1 MDDAS
6 LEYVLLNK
14 REVFVY
20 KIPPRSP
27 QGHRAEDWKECIW
40 RGKLQ
45 VVARDTTCCVKLLD
59 INTAK
64 LFAECP
70 VAEHYEQSVERT
82 MDSSRYFVLRV
93 DDGRGRH
100 AFIGMG
106 FESRNDAFDF
116 NCALSDY
123 ARRRQ
128 VELQGSASDTP
139 SDVPQR
145 DYRLKEGEKIK
156 VELKGLKTKPRSRTQ
171 GSPTTTD
178 SPSSLPFPPPIA
190 QSKDA
195 AHFLAVPPP
204 PASKHR
210 AVRREKSPFDES
222 DSAGAVLGDL
232 LATSP
237 RTSHQLQQPTFT
249 GNVEQ
254 DLLSLEFSDFQGA
267 PPALETF
274 AAAEVPSVSDPPKAV
289 IPPLASPFLESSTS
303 ANTNKKSFE
312 EFSFTSAASL
322 FTSAALVSD
331 SSSSPSLMSTA
342 ASCSPDSSVSSG
354 SIASTS
360 NAPHL
365 SAG

>member
-1 MDDAS
+1 MDDSS

-45 VVARDTTCCVKLLD
+45 VVARETTCAVKLLD
-59 INTAK
+59 VNTAK
-64 LFAECP
+64 LFAQCP
-70 VAEHYEQSVERT
+70 VTENYEQSVERT
-82 MDSSRYFVLRV
+82 MDSSRYFALRV

-145 DYRLKEGEKIK
+145 DYKLKEGEKIK
-156 VELKGLKTKPRSRTQ
+156 VELKGMKRKPRSRTQ
-171 GSPTTTD
+171 GSSSTTD
-178 SPSSLPFPPPIA
+178 SPSLHPFPSPPA
-190 QSKDA
+190 QPEGFSP
-195 AHFLAVPPP
+195 FLAMPPPP
-204 PASKHR
+204 PAKNR
-210 AVRREKSPFDES
+210 AVRREKSPFD
-222 DSAGAVLGDL
+222 DSTSGGDLGDL
-232 LATSP
+232 INTAAP
-237 RTSHQLQQPTFT
+237 TSHASQPPLQPT

-254 DLLSLEFSDFQGA
+254 DLMDLEFTDFQAATPVDVFTAGASSGPPVSPTPPPPPPSSSDLTSPAEIDVVSDLQSFSETAAARCSSLSSVGTTTSCDGVASASPSCSISA
-267 PPALETF
+267 PP
-274 AAAEVPSVSDPPKAV
+274 SD
-289 IPPLASPFLESSTS
+289 T
-303 ANTNKKSFE
+303 
-312 EFSFTSAASL
+312 
-322 FTSAALVSD
+322 
-331 SSSSPSLMSTA
+331 
-342 ASCSPDSSVSSG
+342 
-354 SIASTS
+354 
-360 NAPHL
+360 PHL
-365 SAG
+365 FIG

>member
-1 MDDAS
+1 MDDSS

-40 RGKLQ
+40 CGKLQ
-45 VVARDTTCCVKLLD
+45 VVASGTTCAVKLLD
-59 INTAK
+59 VNTAK
-64 LFAECP
+64 LFAQCP
-70 VAEHYEQSVERT
+70 VTENYEESVERT
-82 MDSSRYFVLRV
+82 TDSSRYFALRV

-156 VELKGLKTKPRSRTQ
+156 VELKGLKGKSRSRTQ
-171 GSPTTTD
+171 SNTSN
-178 SPSSLPFPPPIA
+178 SPSLHPFPSPPV
-190 QSKDA
+190 QPEGGQCP
-195 AHFLAVPPP
+195 FLAVPPP
-204 PASKHR
+204 PPAKNR

-222 DSAGAVLGDL
+222 TSSGALDDLFASPSCASQQPLQPPSGSRSVEQNLLDLEFTDFQAGAPADIFAGAAPVDPPVIS
-232 LATSP
+232 AP
-237 RTSHQLQQPTFT
+237 PPT
-249 GNVEQ
+249 
-254 DLLSLEFSDFQGA
+254 DRYAALSDPQSFSDFGC
-267 PPALETF
+267 
-274 AAAEVPSVSDPPKAV
+274 
-289 IPPLASPFLESSTS
+289 
-303 ANTNKKSFE
+303 
-312 EFSFTSAASL
+312 TSAAAL
-322 FTSAALVSD
+322 FTTSPSSD
-331 SSSSPSLMSTA
+331 VSSSPSAGVTTTACSLSTA
-342 ASCSPDSSVSSG
+342 PSYMLG
-354 SIASTS
+354 
-360 NAPHL
+360 
-365 SAG
+365 

>member
-106 FESRNDAFDF
+106 FDSRNDAFDF

-178 SPSSLPFPPPIA
+178 SPSSLPFPPAIA
-190 QSKDA
+190 QSEEPA
-195 AHFLAVPPP
+195 PFLGVPPP

-237 RTSHQLQQPTFT
+237 HASHQLQQPTFT
-249 GNVEQ
+249 GNAEQ

-267 PPALETF
+267 PPPVETF
-274 AAAEVPSVSDPPKAV
+274 AAEVPSVSDPPRAA
-289 IPPLASPFLESSTS
+289 ILPLVSPFLESSPF